1 MQSDLFVTFLAL
13 DTDNNDCRLC
23 EIVSVSAL
31 VYLHSC
37 QAVPMALML
46 TVHILIEQKA
56 LKDRR

>member
-1 MQSDLFVTFLAL
+1 MLFVTFLAL
-13 DTDNNDCRLC
+13 DTQIINDCRLC